1 MSKGMTIVN
10 DLGAP
15 ALVGVLAT
23 YSYIQQSITDLPG
36 NVFELLLGNVGTLV
50 LSLIVGYWLYRAN
63 QRKDAR
69 IEAQHAAAL
78 SENAAHTASMI
89 ADMRARLEAVTH
101 ERNQYLQEL
110 LEERGET
117 PRAAKRRPA

>member
-1 MSKGMTIVN
+1 MSKGMQIVN
-10 DLGAP
+10 DLGNP

-23 YSYIQQSITDLPG
+23 YTYIQQAATDLPT

-78 SENAAHTASMI
+78 
-89 ADMRARLEAVTH
+89 ADLVARLEAVTH
-101 ERNQYLQEL
+101 ERNDYLNEL
-110 LEERGET
+110 LEERGDSV
-117 PRAAKRRPA
+117 AKPARKRV